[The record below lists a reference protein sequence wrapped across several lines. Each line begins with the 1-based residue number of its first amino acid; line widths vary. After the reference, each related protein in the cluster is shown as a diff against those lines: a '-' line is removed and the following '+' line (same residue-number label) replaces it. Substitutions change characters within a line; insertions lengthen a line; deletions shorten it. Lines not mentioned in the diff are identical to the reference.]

1 MLKEHVSKLTDKQLK
16 NRNRFCLGIAIGL
29 LIGMIAVIILSLL
42 QISDQNSNATFTA
55 LAPALLMPI
64 MLLPLYYSWV
74 LSSEI
79 KRRKSAS
86 STA

>member
-16 NRNRFCLGIAIGL
+16 NRNRFCLGIAIGF

-42 QISDQNSNATFTA
+42 QISDQNSNATFSA
-55 LAPALLMPI
+55 LAPALSMPI
-64 MLLPLYYSWV
+64 MLLPLYYSSV

-79 KRRKSAS
+79 KRRKSNS
-86 STA
+86 SIV